1 MEAKLYEPRVGTY
14 WYAARVRWGCELSV
28 VERIANSLCIE
39 GYAPQFRM
47 DDKIVGAA
55 FPSYAFFAFN
65 TEIDGW
71 QRINDDRHVVKLMPL
86 HSTYPLDMPS
96 EFINWV
102 QECEERG
109 DFTLRST
116 KDRLVLK
123 YLPGETVPIARGA
136 WAGLPAK
143 FVQQIKDNVE
153 LMVQIF
159 GHQRKIT
166 APVADVV

>member
-1 MEAKLYEPRVGTY
+1 MEASLYEPRTGEH

-28 VERIANSLCIE
+28 VERVGDKLAIA

-47 DDKIVGAA
+47 DEEVIGAA

-71 QRINDDRHVVKLMPL
+71 QRINDDRHVVKLLPL
-86 HSTYPLDMPS
+86 HAVYPVDLPND
-96 EFINWV
+96 FISWV
-102 QECEERG
+102 QHCEMEGEFTIRG
-109 DFTLRST
+109 TRG
-116 KDRLVLK
+116 RLVLK
-123 YLPGETVPIARGA
+123 YLPGEAVPIARGA

-143 FVQQIKDNVE
+143 FVQQVKDNVE
-153 LMVQIF
+153 LMIQIF

-166 APVADVV
+166 APVADIA